1 MWEKISAVVLLGCTF
16 GGVSAAADYPSKP
29 IRLVVPY
36 MAGSPADS
44 LARIVADGMSKDLK
58 SPVVIDNRPG
68 ASGMIGMSAVSKSAA
83 DGYTLALGSMDT
95 QAINPWV
102 YKKVLYQPATDFAPV
117 AMLGS
122 FNMFL
127 VGGKNAAQH
136 SGKDIIDQARKEP
149 ETVTY
154 GTWGV
159 GSLAHLWG
167 MRMERAANAKLFH
180 VPFQGSPAAMQSMLS
195 GQVDMIFMLP
205 NVAQSMQKDGKVRIL
220 GSTSEERLAA
230 YPQVPT
236 LAEQGFTGFSG
247 LEWFAIYAPAKTP
260 APIVQMLNASANK
273 VLSSP
278 SVIQRIEGLSM
289 KAEGGTTERL
299 RATESKD
306 SAGWKEL
313 IQKSQFQLL
322 D

>member
-1 MWEKISAVVLLGCTF
+1 MWRQITTALCMGCT
-16 GGVSAAADYPSKP
+16 VAAAAAADGYPTKA
-29 IRLVVPY
+29 IKLIVPY

-58 SPVVIDNRPG
+58 STVVVDNRPG
-68 ASGMIGMSAVSKSAA
+68 ASGMIGMSVVSKSVP

-102 YKKVLYQPATDFAPV
+102 YKKVPYQPINDFAPV

-122 FNMFL
+122 FNMVL
-127 VGGKNAAQH
+127 V
-136 SGKDIIDQARKEP
+136 SGKDALQRSGKDVIDQARKQP
-149 ETVTY
+149 EKVSY

-167 MRMERAANAKLFH
+167 MRLEKAAGVQLFH
-180 VPFQGSPAAMQSMLS
+180 VPFQGSPAAMQSMLA
-195 GQVDMIFMLP
+195 GQVDMIFLLP
-205 NVAQSMQKDGKVRIL
+205 NVAQSMQKDGKVQIL
-220 GSTSEERLAA
+220 GSTSSERLPQ

-247 LEWFAIYAPAKTP
+247 VEWFAIYAPAKTP
-260 APIVQMLNASANK
+260 ASIVQVLNQSANK

-278 SVIQRIEGLSM
+278 VVVQRIEGLSM
-289 KAEGGTTERL
+289 KAEGGTAESL
-299 RATESKD
+299 RATELKD
-306 SAGWKEL
+306 SSGWKEL

-322 D
+322 E

>member
-1 MWEKISAVVLLGCTF
+1 MRQISVAVLLG
-16 GGVSAAADYPSKP
+16 GLAAATSWAAEFPSKP
-29 IRLVVPY
+29 IKLVVPY

-58 SPVVIDNRPG
+58 NPVVVDNRPG
-68 ASGMIGMSAVSKSAA
+68 ASGMIGMSVVSKSAA

-95 QAINPWV
+95 QTINPWV
-102 YKKVLYQPATDFAPV
+102 YKKVPYQAATDFAPV

-136 SGKDIIDQARKEP
+136 SGKDIIEQARKEP
-149 ETVTY
+149 EKVSY
-154 GTWGV
+154 GTWGI

-167 MRMERAANAKLFH
+167 MRLEKAADVKLFH
-180 VPFQGSPAAMQSMLS
+180 VPFQGSPAAMQSMLA

-205 NVAQSMQKDGKVRIL
+205 NVAQSMQKDGKVQIL
-220 GSTSEERLAA
+220 GSTSAERLPD

-236 LAEQGFTGFSG
+236 LAEQGFSGFSG
-247 LEWFAIYAPAKTP
+247 VEWFAVYAPAKTP
-260 APIVQMLNASANK
+260 AAVVQMLNASANK

-278 SVIQRIEGLSM
+278 DVVQRIAGLSM
-289 KAEGGTTERL
+289 KAEGGSSESL
-299 RATESKD
+299 RATEARD
-306 SAGWKEL
+306 SLAWKEL